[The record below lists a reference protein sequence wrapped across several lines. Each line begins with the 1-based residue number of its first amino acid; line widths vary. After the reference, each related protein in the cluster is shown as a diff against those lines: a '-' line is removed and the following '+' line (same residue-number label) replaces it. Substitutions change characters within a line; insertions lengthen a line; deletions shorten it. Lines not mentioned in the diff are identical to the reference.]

1 MAQEECY
8 HGTVYG
14 CLCFNL
20 LHKLYLAKNHTPA
33 YVRRR
38 SRDDHECENILN
50 HRYIESYEKKNQMNF
65 YKIYKI
71 SIYNQLFNTHDT
83 SILLLIHLNRSNP
96 ITYTIPNSFNAIFD
110 VEIKSCF
117 CWYISLFSL
126 SSWIHDFKLFFWFS
140 DNAFVIRIVNLG
152 INYFVL

>member
-1 MAQEECY
+1 MYAFVFSSSFFTGIRIISLRSWEGGAEM
-8 HGTVYG
+8 TTNV
-14 CLCFNL
+14 
-20 LHKLYLAKNHTPA
+20 KN
-33 YVRRR
+33 
-38 SRDDHECENILN
+38 II
-50 HRYIESYEKKNQMNF
+50 YIESCMIWKKNQMNF
-65 YKIYKI
+65 HKIYKI

-83 SILLLIHLNRSNP
+83 SIGLLIHLNRSNP